1 MIRPPNKGIV
11 DRILAKDVHGL
22 VLHPSFTGAA
32 LVWHITKK
40 SSVQLGQAQQDI
52 VASKDLQDLRQAI
65 RMAQKVGKRLGS
77 GTVLLGAVSAQQT
90 SFR

>member
-1 MIRPPNKGIV
+1 M
-11 DRILAKDVHGL
+11 LAKDVHGL

-32 LVWHITKK
+32 LSWNITKK

-52 VASKDLQDLRQAI
+52 VASKDLQDLRQAL
-65 RMAQKVGKRLGS
+65 RLAQKVGKGLGS